1 MNKNHDFLDLANKK
15 QFDSERVILS
25 ANVLNFCKHVETVS
39 MQFVLTKSKVF
50 LVVDNVI
57 QRDILLEQIDAL
69 TVSTT
74 SDEFI
79 IHVRE
84 DSDERLSCQQN
95 RSDII
100 QTMLYL
106 MTYKIPPPT
115 APNDDKKPAS
125 TRKVKVYL
133 VPDMS
138 LDIYLTTDDD
148 FDDGV
153 VLRPEQE
160 HLVNV
165 NYTEYLKLEKE
176 FLDEKEERRKSTR
189 TIYSFS
195 GMKPL
200 TIDDFELI
208 KTLGRGAHGKVLL
221 CERRNCSGERYALKI
236 IKKQHIIDANQFE
249 HTLAE
254 KIILSSLNHPFL
266 VSLKYAFQTD
276 EKIYFVMEFMK
287 GGELFQHLRRYK
299 SFSEEQTKFVAAC
312 IVLAL
317 GHLHNHNFIYRDL
330 KPENVLMDDRGFAK
344 LTDFGL
350 AKHLDV
356 SDVAFTFCGTPEYL
370 APEVILDKGCNR
382 PADWWSLGILVY
394 EMLYGLPPFYSK
406 DVQEMYKKTILE
418 PLKFKPRPNISDEA
432 KDFIAGLLV
441 KAPSKRLGSAADNL
455 EVMNHAWFK
464 DINWIKLMDR
474 KLSPPFN
481 PNDKDWEKNFD
492 PGFIKEAPKDSIC
505 DINPDRLKEFKD
517 KFKAFEFSLEEEPIM
532 EAVGS
537 NQDELQPRMDSKLS
551 SSLGAKFKEVLKE
564 DLQQQQKIEN
574 GQNDQTDRTES
585 EKSKNKNGD
594 SLPKA
599 EKPDGG
605 LSTAPEKDSKVVPES
620 EAEVNG
626 GTH

>member
-1 MNKNHDFLDLANKK
+1 MNKIHDFLDLGNKK
-15 QFDSERVILS
+15 QFDSDRVILS

-39 MQFVLTKSKVF
+39 MQFVLTKSKIF
-50 LVVDNVI
+50 LVVDDVI
-57 QRDILLEQIDAL
+57 QRDIVLGQVDAL

-79 IHVRE
+79 IHVTE
-84 DSDERLSCQQN
+84 DSDERFSCQQN

-100 QTMLYL
+100 QTILYL
-106 MTYKIPPPT
+106 MTYKIPLS
-115 APNDDKKPAS
+115 PNDTDKPAS
-125 TRKVKVYL
+125 SRKVKVYL

-148 FDDGV
+148 FEDGV
-153 VLRPEQE
+153 VLRPGQE
-160 HLVNV
+160 HMVMV
-165 NYTEYLKLEKE
+165 SYKEYLEKE
-176 FLDEKEERRKSTR
+176 KEIMEMKAERRKSTK

-195 GMKPL
+195 GTKPIS
-200 TIDDFELI
+200 IDDFELI

-221 CERRNCSGERYALKI
+221 CERRNFPGERYALKI

-287 GGELFQHLRRYK
+287 GGELFQHLRRCK
-299 SFSEEQTKFVAAC
+299 SFTEEQTKFVAAC

-356 SDVAFTFCGTPEYL
+356 ADVAFTFCGTPEYL

-406 DVQEMYKKTILE
+406 DVQEMYKKTIMD

-432 KDFIAGLLV
+432 KDFIAGLLM

-474 KLSPPFN
+474 KLTPPFN

-492 PGFIKEAPKDSIC
+492 PGFIKEAPKDSFCSIKPELA
-505 DINPDRLKEFKD
+505 IELKE
-517 KFKAFEFSLEEEPIM
+517 KFKVFDFTLQEEESANGKSNSINDDSNPQTDFN
-532 EAVGS
+532 AV
-537 NQDELQPRMDSKLS
+537 
-551 SSLGAKFKEVLKE
+551 SSLAVKFNGMLKE
-564 DLQQQQKIEN
+564 DLLQQKLVEDPSPPKAKTQTEN
-574 GQNDQTDRTES
+574 GGQ
-585 EKSKNKNGD
+585 
-594 SLPKA
+594 
-599 EKPDGG
+599 
-605 LSTAPEKDSKVVPES
+605 
-620 EAEVNG
+620 VNG
-626 GTH
+626 EVQ